1 MRKNRKTTKR
11 MSVLTANMLHFGA
24 IVMMLFV
31 MVILNLLA
39 SSSCSQLMKSIGEK
53 DRKLDRL
60 EEARQRESARW
71 EQMKTPE
78 RLETAL
84 LKHGLSMKYP
94 RPNQVVKMKADGTP
108 YVGQVSVC
116 QAKQRQAAASYA
128 KLSLEQ
134 TPPVTRRSTVRP
146 AVRKSRYYRVR

>member
-1 MRKNRKTTKR
+1 MRKNRKMTKR

-53 DRKLDRL
+53 DRKLVKL
-60 EEARQRESARW
+60 EEERQRESARW

-78 RLETAL
+78 KLETAL

-108 YVGQVSVC
+108 YVGQISVY
-116 QAKQRQAAASYA
+116 QAKQRQATASYA
-128 KLSLEQ
+128 KLSEQ
-134 TPPVTRRSTVRP
+134 QPPVTRRPTVRP
-146 AVRKSRYYRVR
+146 TVRKSRYYRVR